1 MCKLV
6 EASDRLIEIERS
18 LTALRVLVAANG
30 EEYVESWAVVDL
42 LDLNADRVREVI
54 GLVDYL
60 RGEGAGD
67 GSAYERCLSEVMG
80 D

>member
-54 GLVDYL
+54 ELVDYL

-67 GSAYERCLSEVMG
+67 GSAYESCLSEVMG
-80 D
+80 E